1 MLRLVQEEE
10 AAPPSSQSELA
21 AIVVFHEADTV
32 GYYSLLVSV
41 LPT

>member
-10 AAPPSSQSELA
+10 AAPPSQSELA